1 MELITSLF
9 EYLSDEWTDDERS
22 ADEPN
27 AWLHMAKEKSYK
39 SQYGKTTTVAA
50 AAAVKENDV

>member
-9 EYLSDEWTDDERS
+9 EYLSDEWNDGRS
-22 ADEPN
+22 TDEPN
-27 AWLHMAKEKSYK
+27 AWLNMAKEKSYK

-50 AAAVKENDV
+50 AAAAVKENDV

>member
-9 EYLSDEWTDDERS
+9 EYLSDEWTDGRS
-22 ADEPN
+22 

-50 AAAVKENDV
+50 AAAAVKENDV